1 VTLSNAE
8 LIATFALRPRGE
20 EKPPI
25 LMSTCKTVLQNHVV
39 FSVLLDGIGSFEVVV
54 PVFVVAAAMQP
65 KGGDVRDFNLSMGDA
80 IAYALVHRASMPMP
94 VQDYLARLAGDERRL
109 EAMRVSAFH
118 YLWEV
123 YRGQ

>member
-1 VTLSNAE
+1 MTLSNAE
-8 LIATFALRPRGE
+8 LIAGFALRPRGE

-25 LMSTCKTVLQNHVV
+25 LMSTCKTVLQSHVV
-39 FSVLLDGIGSFEVVV
+39 FSVLLDGVGSVR
-54 PVFVVAAAMQP
+54 PVFVVAAAMHP
-65 KGGDVRDFNLSMGDA
+65 KGGDVRDFDLPMVDA

-94 VQDYLARLAGDERRL
+94 VQGYLVRLAGDERRL